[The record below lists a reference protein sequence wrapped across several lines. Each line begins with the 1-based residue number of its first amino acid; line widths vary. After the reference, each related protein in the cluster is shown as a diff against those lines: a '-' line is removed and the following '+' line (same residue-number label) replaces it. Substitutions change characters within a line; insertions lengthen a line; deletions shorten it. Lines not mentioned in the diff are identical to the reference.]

1 MQMQGD
7 LKFKAS
13 MGYNS
18 ETLSQKK
25 KGRREGKEVY
35 FGSWFWSK
43 VERLHPLMA
52 FLLESKS
59 SLNIIGRRQ
68 HLCQLNCG
76 APP

>member
-25 KGRREGKEVY
+25 KGRREGRKEVY
-35 FGSWFWSK
+35 FGSWFW
-43 VERLHPLMA
+43 RLGNPR
-52 FLLESKS
+52 LEGSVW
-59 SLNIIGRRQ
+59 
-68 HLCQLNCG
+68 
-76 APP
+76 